1 VAGWGPHGSEQNGS
15 PVEGL
20 GSGDSVRGIWAQL
33 GFGALGSGHFLFFF
47 FNSTIFCY
55 RYTRGEYVNGGGG
68 DARRGV
74 NNGSDDVSKGNGEG
88 EAGGGR
94 VAGEGRVE
102 R

>member
-1 VAGWGPHGSEQNGS
+1 LAL
-15 PVEGL
+15 GL
-20 GSGDSVRGIWAQL
+20 WAQAI
-33 GFGALGSGHFLFFF
+33 FFFFF